1 MKKIVLFFAILLPFI
16 LYAQT
21 NQLAI
26 SRVLGGQYKKHPH
39 SIEIEIMSQRLEQY
53 HLTYYHSLVI
63 ERDSVVMN
71 LMAEAFMEDVPKA
84 AEKELKMR
92 GSHLAYGF
100 LQLPIVDGTNRY
112 AFFKDERY
120 LSPIDNPTVT
130 VIYMEGPAPLEY
142 LKQKFGQQ

>member
-1 MKKIVLFFAILLPFI
+1 MKEFASVIARGNFDEPLLMEKNNIFGI
-16 LYAQT
+16 FTESFDVMREELKASK
-21 NQLAI
+21 N
-26 SRVLGGQYKKHPH
+26 R
-39 SIEIEIMSQRLEQY
+39 EIALKM
-53 HLTYYHSLVI
+53 
-63 ERDSVVMN
+63 
-71 LMAEAFMEDVPKA
+71 K
-84 AEKELKMR
+84 EKELKMR

>member
-16 LYAQT
+16 LHAQT

-84 AEKELKMR
+84 KSSR
-92 GSHLAYGF
+92 
-100 LQLPIVDGTNRY
+100 
-112 AFFKDERY
+112 
-120 LSPIDNPTVT
+120 
-130 VIYMEGPAPLEY
+130 
-142 LKQKFGQQ
+142 